1 MCSAGTLGDFM
12 ARAKAERI
20 NLMVVDLYHGD
31 VVTSFADAAKSGIR
45 GIIHK
50 ATQGTRIADSAY
62 EARRRNATDAGLL
75 WGAYHFATDADVD
88 AQVAHFLGVARPDSA
103 TLVALDFEP
112 YSNHTM
118 RLAQTRQFLVMVK
131 QKLGRRAVLYS
142 GNLIKELLGSKV
154 DNFFGA
160 HRLWLAQYGP
170 VPKVQRSW
178 KKPWLWQ
185 YSGDGIGPG
194 PHTVPG
200 IPGANGQLDLN
211 SYNGMPEQL
220 ATEWAS

>member
-1 MCSAGTLGDFM
+1 MTVRLRPQA
-12 ARAKAERI
+12 ARI
-20 NLMVVDLYHGD
+20 NLLVVDLYHGD
-31 VVTSFADAAKSGIR
+31 VVTSFADAAKAGIR

-50 ATQGTRIADSAY
+50 ATQGTKIVDSAY
-62 EARRRNATDAGLL
+62 AARRKSATDAGLL
-75 WGAYHFATDADVD
+75 WGAYHFATNEDVET
-88 AQVAHFLGVARPDSA
+88 QVVHFLSVARADPT

-118 RLAQTRQFLVMVK
+118 RLAQARRFLIMVE
-131 QKLGRRAVLYS
+131 QKLGRKAVLYS
-142 GNLIKELLGSKV
+142 GNLIKEQLGGKA
-154 DNFFGA
+154 DKFFGA

-185 YSGDGIGPG
+185 YSADGIGPG
-194 PHTVPG
+194 PHRVPG

-211 SYNGMPEQL
+211 SYDGTPEQL
-220 ATEWAS
+220 ATEWAA

>member
-1 MCSAGTLGDFM
+1 M
-12 ARAKAERI
+12 RRPKAAPI

-31 VVTSFADAAKSGIR
+31 AVTSFAAAAKSGIR

-50 ATQGTRIADSAY
+50 ATQGTTIVDSAY
-62 EARRRNATDAGLL
+62 APRRKSATDAGLL

-88 AQVAHFLGVARPDSA
+88 AQVRHFLRVARPDAA

-118 RLAQTRQFLVMVK
+118 RLSQARRFLVMIE
-131 QKLGRRAVLYS
+131 QKLGRKAVLYS
-142 GNLIKELLGSKV
+142 GNLIKEQLGSKV
-154 DNFFGA
+154 DTFFGS

-170 VPKVQRSW
+170 VPRVQRSW

-194 PHTVPG
+194 PHKVPG
-200 IPGANGQLDLN
+200 IPGANGHLDLD
-211 SYNGMPEQL
+211 SYDGTPEQL
-220 ATEWAS
+220 AMEWAS

>member
-1 MCSAGTLGDFM
+1 M

-31 VVTSFADAAKSGIR
+31 AVTSFADAAKSGIR

-50 ATQGTRIADSAY
+50 ATQGTTIADSAY
-62 EARRRNATDAGLL
+62 AARRKSALAAGLL

-88 AQVAHFLGVARPDSA
+88 AQVAHFLSVVQPDSA

-118 RLAQTRQFLVMVK
+118 RLAQARRFLLTVK

-142 GNLIKELLGSKV
+142 GNLIKEQLGSKV
-154 DNFFGA
+154 DAFFGS

-185 YSGDGIGPG
+185 YSGDGIGPP
-194 PHTVPG
+194 PHKVPG
-200 IPGANGQLDLN
+200 IPGANGHLDLN
-211 SYNGMPEQL
+211 SYNGTPEQL